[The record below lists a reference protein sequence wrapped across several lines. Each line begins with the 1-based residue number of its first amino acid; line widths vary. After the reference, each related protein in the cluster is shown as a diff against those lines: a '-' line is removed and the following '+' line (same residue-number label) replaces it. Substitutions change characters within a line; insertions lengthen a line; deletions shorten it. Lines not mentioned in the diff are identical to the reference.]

1 MKNSTQTAT
10 AAAKRKVSNIALIV
24 GTFSLLLMS
33 VQANGETTDAEPMT
47 GWSSEFGAALLSNTE
62 YQGAS
67 SYDIMAFP
75 YFDFRYF
82 DEKGEKYFANVPQGF
97 GAYLYREQL
106 DNGMQSRV
114 FASIAPAF
122 VDRDPDDFDG
132 LNTFGM
138 GVQARLGWELERG
151 PFAVSA
157 VVGQELGAGHEGL
170 TVDLSA
176 DWRTR
181 LGERSFLSVGPTVR
195 WGDDTY
201 MENLYGVTS
210 LESANT
216 GLAAFQASSGF
227 ESVGVQG
234 VLGVPVVGEW
244 RLTTVLQVSR
254 LLGDSADTS
263 LTSEPNQAFFFTALT
278 RRF

>member
-1 MKNSTQTAT
+1 MNNTTRTAT
-10 AAAKRKVSNIALIV
+10 AAAKRNTSNIAFMV
-24 GTFSLLLMS
+24 GTFTLLLMS
-33 VQANGETTDAEPMT
+33 APANSESADTEPTT
-47 GWSSEFGAALLSNTE
+47 GWSSEFGAALLANTE

-67 SYDIMAFP
+67 SYDVMAFP

-97 GAYLYREQL
+97 GAYLFREQQ
-106 DNGMQSRV
+106 DNGRQSRV
-114 FASIAPAF
+114 FVSIAPAF

-132 LNTFGM
+132 LDTFGI

-176 DWRTR
+176 DSRTR
-181 LGERSFLSVGPTVR
+181 LSERSFLSVGPTIR
-195 WGDDTY
+195 WGNSTY
-201 MENLYGVTS
+201 MENLYGVTP
-210 LESANT
+210 T
-216 GLAAFQASSGF
+216 
-227 ESVGVQG
+227 ESVNTDLSEFEAGSGLDSAGIQA
-234 VLGVPVVGEW
+234 VLGVPVAGDW
-244 RLTTVLQVSR
+244 RLTSVLQVSR
-254 LLGDSADTS
+254 LLGDAADTS
-263 LTSEPNQAFFFTALT
+263 LTPEPNQVLFFTALT